1 MCKEWRVSD
10 ILMSFELLEKVLFKN
25 DMKQPTVKINNQKV
39 HLKWNQEANKRE
51 LTHTQ
56 YTLDL

>member
-51 LTHTQ
+51 LSHTQ
-56 YTLDL
+56 CTLDP